1 MVRRINMEDT
11 CETKA
16 SCMQKMVNKIK
27 GSVPEL
33 IGIVIGAAGGFIY
46 YKTVGC
52 STGSCPIT
60 SNPWL
65 SIIWGTVLGYLF
77 GSMFNKKIK
86 K

>member
-1 MVRRINMEDT
+1 MENT

-16 SCMQKMVNKIK
+16 SCMQKMGYKIK
-27 GSVPEL
+27 ERLPQI
-33 IGIVIGAAGGFIY
+33 IGITIGATGGFIY

-65 SIIWGTVLGYLF
+65 SIIWGSVMGYLIV
-77 GSMFNKKIK
+77 SMFNKKTNK
-86 K
+86 